1 SVAGE
6 AAQYVLVSC
15 LGSASSYSTVF
26 SHNFDPSLRAKQMS
40 DRFLP
45 FSVAWVRNTFSP
57 QTIGVELPVS
67 GSGIFHFT
75 FSVAD
80 HLTGRFFSV
89 EKPCPVGPR
98 HPGQLSARAVSAN
111 ANSGTTAAGNRR
123 GRRMAGSCEGGFG
136 VIVGCVQEDS
146 PCSRSRP
153 TPRR

>member
-1 SVAGE
+1 
-6 AAQYVLVSC
+6 
-15 LGSASSYSTVF
+15 
-26 SHNFDPSLRAKQMS
+26 MS

-67 GSGIFHFT
+67 GSATFHFT

-111 ANSGTTAAGNRR
+111 ANSGTTAAGQRR
-123 GRRMAGSCEGGFG
+123 GRPQAEYGAGGDGGS
-136 VIVGCVQEDS
+136 VV
-146 PCSRSRP
+146 
-153 TPRR
+153 